1 MKNLKKIFELRKHP
15 AFSALMTLLIIA
27 IVASFLIKLFEEGI
41 NNQFK
46 TFWDSV
52 WWVFV
57 TISTVGYGDK
67 VPVTPVGRVLGVIL
81 MFFGVAMLSVVT
93 ATISSIFVSRMIR
106 EGKGLQN
113 VKMENHVLLC
123 GWNVQAEQILAT
135 LDKEK
140 ERAAPIVL
148 INQLS
153 EEDID
158 VVLSKF
164 SNLKLKFVRGDFTRE
179 NILTRANVRNA
190 VSAIILP
197 DNSSALVKSGDERT
211 ILATLSLKTLNPKIK
226 VYAHILDRDNISH
239 LRKAK
244 ADEVIVSDAYTGFL
258 LANYVSA
265 PGVPQLIEQIFSA
278 NASNKIIRRQIPGE
292 LAGHKYSELSAYYSD
307 RHKGILIGLGQI
319 TEPFNLTEILSDD
332 YSYLDSYIM
341 QKFKEAGRG
350 MDGDE
355 QIKIMVNP
363 SPDLEL
369 KRSDF
374 YLSIESSQHE

>member
-1 MKNLKKIFELRKHP
+1 MKKLKKIIEIRKHP
-15 AFSALMTLLIIA
+15 AFSALLTLLIIA
-27 IVASFLIKLFEEGI
+27 VIASVLIEFFEEGI
-41 NNQFK
+41 NDQFK
-46 TFWDSV
+46 SFWDSI

-67 VPVTPVGRVLGVIL
+67 IPVTSVGRVLGVIL

-113 VKMENHVLLC
+113 IKLENHVLLC

-140 ERAAPIVL
+140 DRTVPVVL

-158 VVLSKF
+158 VILSKF
-164 SNLKLKFVRGDFTRE
+164 SNLAIKFVRGDFTRE
-179 NILTRANVRNA
+179 NILTRANA
-190 VSAIILP
+190 QKADAAIILP

-226 VYAHILDRDNISH
+226 VYAHILERDNISH

-258 LANYVSA
+258 LANYVSS
-265 PGVPQLIEQIFSA
+265 PGIPQFIEQIFSA

-292 LAGHKYSELSAYYSD
+292 LAGHRYSELSTYYNN
-307 RHKGILIGLGQI
+307 RYNGILIGLGQI

-355 QIKIMVNP
+355 QIKIIVNP
-363 SPDLEL
+363 SKDLEL
-369 KRSDF
+369 KKSDF
-374 YLSIESSQHE
+374 YLSIESNQHD

>member
-1 MKNLKKIFELRKHP
+1 MKKLKKIIELRKHP

-27 IVASFLIKLFEEGI
+27 VVASVLVEYSEEGI
-41 NNQFK
+41 NDQFK
-46 TFWDSV
+46 NFWDSI

-67 VPVTPVGRVLGVIL
+67 IPVTPVGRVLGVIL

-113 VKMENHVLLC
+113 VKIEKHVLLC

-140 ERAAPIVL
+140 DRSAPIVL

-158 VVLSKF
+158 VILSKF
-164 SNLKLKFVRGDFTRE
+164 SNLTIKFVRGDFTRE
-179 NILTRANVRNA
+179 NILTRANVQNA

-226 VYAHILDRDNISH
+226 VYAHILERDNISH

-292 LAGHKYSELSAYYSD
+292 LAGHKYSELSAYYKERYS
-307 RHKGILIGLGQI
+307 GILIGLGQI

-355 QIKIMVNP
+355 QIKIVVNP